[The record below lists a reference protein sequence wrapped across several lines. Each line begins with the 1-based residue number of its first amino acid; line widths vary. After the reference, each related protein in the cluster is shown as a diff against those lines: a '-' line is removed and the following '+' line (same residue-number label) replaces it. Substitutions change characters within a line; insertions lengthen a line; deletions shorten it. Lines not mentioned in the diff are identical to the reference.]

1 MAVTRANV
9 EVNLIRRLGPL
20 MTKAGMDG
28 STADGTNT
36 DLADPIAW
44 ALRQA
49 GYTTA
54 DITNPTTAEVA
65 AAESDIDQVQD
76 LSEMRT
82 LENILGGLDD
92 VDISVGPR
100 DEKLSQLAAQAEK
113 KLAAINEKLE
123 NLYSWSASPLTTGTL
138 TYEFA
143 EHQDGSQDDV

>member
-49 GYTTA
+49 GFSTA

-65 AAESDIDQVQD
+65 AAESDIDQVMD
-76 LSEMRT
+76 LGELRT
-82 LENILGGLDD
+82 LESILGGLDD
-92 VDISVGPR
+92 VDISLGPR
-100 DEKLSQLAAQAEK
+100 DEKLSQLAEQAEK
-113 KLAAINEKLE
+113 KLAAIQKKVED
-123 NLYSWSASPLTTGTL
+123 LYSFSASALTTGTL

-143 EHQDGSQDDV
+143 EHQDGTQDDV